1 MLAVLDGKGKT
12 LMLIIPDLG
21 MGHSCA
27 QFLIRGTVLVTWWG
41 GPGPWLLR
49 IWPQQPLA
57 CLDIT
62 GGLSYSPQRRN
73 VPPNGNTRGL
83 LSNHEQFI

>member
-1 MLAVLDGKGKT
+1 MFAVLDGKGKT

-21 MGHSCA
+21 TGHSV
-27 QFLIRGTVLVTWWG
+27 RTVRNQRDSVITWWG
-41 GPGPWLLR
+41 GPGPWLLL
-49 IWPQQPLA
+49 IWPQQLLA

-62 GGLSYSPQRRN
+62 GGHSYSPQRRN
-73 VPPNGNTRGL
+73 VPPNGNARGL